1 MSEPAHAQ
9 RDIYPGLDQID
20 IPIIEHHVDVEQWV
34 LRHKNR
40 QPRYDVETGEGHRCV
55 DPQSPRQ
62 RYGGPATPAFPLP
75 AHLPP
80 PFNSLLESPP
90 PSRRPP
96 PPPPP

>member
-20 IPIIEHHVDVEQWV
+20 IPIIEHNVDVEQWV

-40 QPRYDVETGEGHRCV
+40 QPRYDVETGEGHRCI

-62 RYGGPATPAFPLP
+62 RYGGAASGGL
-75 AHLPP
+75 
-80 PFNSLLESPP
+80 
-90 PSRRPP
+90 RPP
-96 PPPPP
+96 PILRPPLCRVKAIPASSRTPRPLPPT